1 MPSVSDLGRV
11 LRLDARRA
19 APLAAVPALTA
30 VGVAAAWHAMLP
42 GADDWDNA
50 VVGLTGSA
58 RWMGPPA
65 TALAAWPAIR
75 EHRLG
80 YLRDLTARSPAVGP
94 LLDLLLLT
102 HATLLAYGLAAMVV
116 IAQTVLTE
124 RPGLAHVLG
133 LLAGA
138 AAVTLHVVV
147 GYLAGRAV
155 PHPLTAAA
163 VSGAAGL
170 WAALRGP
177 GSSWLHLLPPAALDR
192 LEPFT
197 TLRPEIPAG
206 QLLWSI
212 GLAAALVV
220 GHVWALTRR
229 RRLVL
234 PLACALAMTV
244 LGAQRLSAGGSAAMP
259 AHVGHVCRQWPLT
272 ICVHP
277 ALDAGLPALENAL
290 TPLAA
295 RLAATPAAFTRV
307 MQRPDGE
314 PAGVRQGVAHIHLRA
329 LTPGFERRVVRQI
342 LTSLADPRTCADP
355 RYARGRAYQAM
366 VDAWLRGEEPP
377 VTAASSPRP
386 ATGGME
392 PASVAASVRAP
403 KVGGFALASRR
414 FAGWDETRRRAWLA
428 DHFDDYRGCTLDERH
443 FR

>member
-1 MPSVSDLGRV
+1 MPSVSDLSRV

-19 APLAAVPALTA
+19 APLAAVPALAAT
-30 VGVAAAWHAMLP
+30 GVLAAWHAMLP
-42 GADDWDNA
+42 GAGGWDNA
-50 VVGLTGSA
+50 VVGLTGAA
-58 RWMGPPA
+58 RWMGPA
-65 TALAAWPAIR
+65 AAALAAWPAVR

-80 YLRDLTARSPAVGP
+80 YLRDLTARSPATGP
-94 LLDLLLLT
+94 LLDLLLLS
-102 HATLLAYGLAAMVV
+102 HAVLLAYGLAAAAV
-116 IAQTVLTE
+116 IARTAPAE
-124 RPGLAHVLG
+124 RPGAAHVLG

-163 VSGAAGL
+163 ALGLTGL
-170 WAALRGP
+170 WAALRGS
-177 GSSWLHLLPPAALDR
+177 GSSWLNLLPPAALGR

-197 TLRPEIPAG
+197 TLRPQIPAG

-220 GHVWALTRR
+220 GHVWTLTRL
-229 RRLVL
+229 RRLAL

-244 LGAQRLSAGGSAAMP
+244 LGTQRLSTAGSAAVP
-259 AHVGHVCRQWPLT
+259 AQVGHVCRQWPLT

-277 ALDAGLPALENAL
+277 ALDSGLPALENAL

-307 MQRPDGE
+307 MQRPDDE
-314 PAGVRQGVAHIHLRA
+314 PAGVRQGVAHVHLRA

-342 LTSLADPRTCADP
+342 LDSLADPRACADP
-355 RYARGRAYQAM
+355 RRAGGRAYQAL
-366 VDAWLRGEEPP
+366 VEAWLRGEEAP
-377 VTAASSPRP
+377 VTASSSPRP
-386 ATGGME
+386 ATGGLE

-403 KVGGFALASRR
+403 AVGGFALASRR

-428 DHFDDYRGCTLDERH
+428 EHFDAYRGCALDHRH

>member
-19 APLAAVPALTA
+19 APLVAVPALTV
-30 VGVAAAWHAMLP
+30 VGVAAAWRTMTP
-42 GADDWDNA
+42 GVDGWDNA

-65 TALAAWPAIR
+65 AALAAWPAVR

-80 YLRDLTARSPAVGP
+80 YLRDLTARSPATGP

-102 HATLLAYGLAAMVV
+102 HAALLAYGLAAMVV
-116 IAQTVLTE
+116 IAQTVLTD
-124 RPGLAHVLG
+124 RPGAAHALG

-155 PHPLTAAA
+155 PHTLTAVAA
-163 VSGAAGL
+163 FGLTGL
-170 WAALRGP
+170 WAALRGT
-177 GSSWLHLLPPAALDR
+177 GSSWLNLLPPAALDR

-197 TLRPEIPAG
+197 TLRTEVPAG
-206 QLLWSI
+206 QLLWSA

-234 PLACALAMTV
+234 PLACALAVTA
-244 LGAQRLSAGGSAAMP
+244 LGTQRLSAGGSAAVP

-277 ALDAGLPALENAL
+277 ALDSGLPALETAL

-314 PAGVRQGVAHIHLRA
+314 PGGVRQGVAYVHLRA
-329 LTPGFERRVVRQI
+329 LTPGFERRVVREI
-342 LTSLADPRTCADP
+342 LGSLADPRLCAAP
-355 RYARGRAYQAM
+355 RYARGRAYRAM
-366 VDAWLRGEEPP
+366 VDAWLRGEETPA
-377 VTAASSPRP
+377 TASSSPRP

-403 KVGGFALASRR
+403 VVGGFALASRR

-428 DHFDDYRGCTLDERH
+428 AHFDDYRGCALDHRH